1 MRKAKEISILV
12 VLLTLSLIF
21 SSIALG
27 NYTFFSTV
35 QQICSN
41 YGINVSYYDMDLR
54 KMSEETEEFILPI
67 SSTRGNF
74 DKALLVG
81 FYSAGKAILKCNLQV
96 EKVTLVV
103 SIKYKG
109 MEKVFASA
117 TKSDIMKFIN
127 NELSSHKFLRNVN
140 FK

>member
-1 MRKAKEISILV
+1 MRKAKGISILV
-12 VLLTLSLIF
+12 VLFTLSLIF

-54 KMSEETEEFILPI
+54 KISEETEEFILPI
-67 SSTRGNF
+67 SSTRGNY

-81 FYSAGKAILKCNLQV
+81 FYSAGKAMLKCNLQV

-109 MEKVFASA
+109 MEKIFASA

>member
-117 TKSDIMKFIN
+117 TKSDIMKYIN

>member
-1 MRKAKEISILV
+1 MRKAKGISILV
-12 VLLTLSLIF
+12 VLFTLSLIF

-41 YGINVSYYDMDLR
+41 HGINVSYYDMDLR
-54 KMSEETEEFILPI
+54 KISEETEEFILPI
-67 SSTRGNF
+67 SSTRGNY

-81 FYSAGKAILKCNLQV
+81 FYSAGKAMLKCNLQV

-109 MEKVFASA
+109 MEKIFASA

>member
-54 KMSEETEEFILPI
+54 KISEETEEFILPI
-67 SSTRGNF
+67 SSTRGNY

>member
-1 MRKAKEISILV
+1 MRNTKRISILI
-12 VLLTLSLIF
+12 VLLFFSLIF

-35 QQICSN
+35 QKICSN
-41 YGINVSYYDMDLR
+41 YGVNVSYYDMDLR
-54 KMSEETEEFILPI
+54 KISEEAEEFILPI
-67 SSTRGNF
+67 SSTRGNY

-81 FYSAGKAILKCNLQV
+81 FYSAGKAMLKYNMQV
-96 EKVTLVV
+96 EKVTIVV

-117 TKSDIMKFIN
+117 TKSDIMKYIN
-127 NELSSHKFLRNVN
+127 NEISSHKFLRNVN

>member
-1 MRKAKEISILV
+1 MRKAKEISTLV

-54 KMSEETEEFILPI
+54 KISEGTEEFILPI
-67 SSTRGNF
+67 SSTRGNY

-81 FYSAGKAILKCNLQV
+81 FYSAGKAMLNCNLQV

-127 NELSSHKFLRNVN
+127 DELSSHKFLRNVN

>member
-54 KMSEETEEFILPI
+54 KMSEETEEFILPV

-81 FYSAGKAILKCNLQV
+81 FYSAGKAMLKCNLQV

>member
-117 TKSDIMKFIN
+117 TKSDVMKFIN

>member
-1 MRKAKEISILV
+1 
-12 VLLTLSLIF
+12 
-21 SSIALG
+21 
-27 NYTFFSTV
+27 
-35 QQICSN
+35 
-41 YGINVSYYDMDLR
+41 MDLR
-54 KMSEETEEFILPI
+54 KISEETEEFILPI
-67 SSTRGNF
+67 SSTRGNY

-81 FYSAGKAILKCNLQV
+81 FYSAGKAMLKCNLQV

>member
-1 MRKAKEISILV
+1 MRKAKEISTLV

-21 SSIALG
+21 SSIAFG

-54 KMSEETEEFILPI
+54 KISEETEEFILPI
-67 SSTRGNF
+67 SSTRGNY

-81 FYSAGKAILKCNLQV
+81 FYSAGKAMLKCNLQV

-109 MEKVFASA
+109 MEKIFASA

>member
-1 MRKAKEISILV
+1 MRKAKEISTLV

-54 KMSEETEEFILPI
+54 KISEETEEFILPI
-67 SSTRGNF
+67 SSTRGNY

-81 FYSAGKAILKCNLQV
+81 FYSAGKAMLKCNLQV

>member
-54 KMSEETEEFILPI
+54 KISEEIEEFILPI
-67 SSTRGNF
+67 SSTRGNY

-81 FYSAGKAILKCNLQV
+81 FYSAGKAMLKCNLQV

-117 TKSDIMKFIN
+117 TKSDITKFIN